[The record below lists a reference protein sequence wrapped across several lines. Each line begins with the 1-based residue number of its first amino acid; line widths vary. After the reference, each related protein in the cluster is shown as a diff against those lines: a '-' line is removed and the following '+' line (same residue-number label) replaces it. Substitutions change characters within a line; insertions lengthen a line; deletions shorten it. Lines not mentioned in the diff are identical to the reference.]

1 MFIVWDERRKWIQL
15 ICITK
20 DEGKKRMREKK
31 ILALALS
38 VALATSPA
46 MYVMAEDEPIQNS
59 ADTENTEDSE
69 EIIADKTDEN
79 VQIEGQQD
87 SGDDVSA
94 QSSEQGNTERMV
106 TGGYIPSEL
115 DYNTPVYNSEGD
127 AARAAVNLPTV
138 YPTNM
143 EWFKSTYP
151 QVRDQNPYGTCWAFS
166 SMGLAEFDL
175 INDSLYDGTGKYNST
190 IDLSELQLAYYTY
203 NFVQDPLG
211 GTEGDYA
218 KYYKENATVD
228 YLNYGGNYEMAS
240 RRLGQWISA
249 VDEAVVPYGNASA
262 VLSNGMDDSYAY
274 NNVNT
279 HLENT
284 YCINIKQNVSDVK
297 QQIMEHGAVG
307 IMYQHAYSGMNY
319 INNTYYDTDIS
330 GGGHAVMIVGWDDTF
345 SKDKFGGTAK
355 PSTDGAWLV
364 RNSWGA
370 ENYNFDYFWM
380 SYETASLADTAWVF
394 DFSADDGYDNN
405 YQLDGGIS
413 TWSSGYKTVANV
425 YNVSK
430 KEGVSSETLKAVSLS
445 FMHTSEV
452 NYTIEIYTDL
462 KNSNNPA
469 TGTKQ
474 EVATTT
480 GTTTYAGVYNVPLNS
495 EVELAPGSSFAVVV
509 KTDKASIDYEQSTG
523 IVNENNQMIWDCS
536 VSQANQKSF
545 YGNDYNNFWAWPWG
559 NYCIKA
565 FTSNNI
571 VKNYSIIYELDGGTN
586 NSENPITY
594 TPENNTIILKNPTKE
609 GYIFEGWYL
618 ERNYINKI
626 TQIPENASRDYILY
640 AKWTEVN
647 NSDLIA
653 ENNKETIQDGTY
665 MIQSGVNLRRVMDV
679 RGGSKVD
686 GAKVQIYEENGTD
699 AQKWKITHDEKGY
712 VIFEN
717 INSGKVLEL
726 EVSEISN
733 RMILQ
738 QGERQN
744 TQEQKWIAIKNGDGS
759 LKLVSAKDT
768 NMCID
773 LKDENVTNGNSI
785 QIYKNNGSKAQRWY
799 FEDIT
804 SNDYIAK
811 KNKTA
816 IEDGT
821 YIIQSVISQKSAM
834 DVRGGAKADGAKV
847 QIYEENGTDA
857 QKWKITH
864 DEKGYVIFE
873 NINSGKVLE
882 LESSEISNRM
892 TLQQGKR
899 RNTQEQKWIAI
910 KNRDGSLK
918 LVSAKDTNMCID
930 LKDENVVN
938 GNTIQI
944 YKKSGS
950 RAQRWFL
957 KK

>member
-1 MFIVWDERRKWIQL
+1 MRK
-15 ICITK
+15 
-20 DEGKKRMREKK
+20 KK

-38 VALATSPA
+38 VALAASPV
-46 MYVMAEDEPIQNS
+46 MYAMAEDEPIQNS
-59 ADTENTEDSE
+59 ADTENTEDSK

-175 INDSLYDGTGKYNST
+175 INDSLYDGTGKYNSS
-190 IDLSELQLAYYTY
+190 IDLSELQLAYFTY

-211 GTEGDYA
+211 GTAGDSA

-249 VDEAVVPYGNASA
+249 VDEAVVPYGNAST

-319 INNTYYDTDIS
+319 INNTYYDTDTS

-364 RNSWGA
+364 RNSWGTGS
-370 ENYNFDYFWM
+370 YNFDYFWL
-380 SYETASLADTAWVF
+380 SYDTVSLADTAWVF

-413 TWSSGYKTVANV
+413 TWSSGYKTVANI
-425 YNVSK
+425 YNVSE

-565 FTSNNI
+565 FTSNNLET
-571 VKNYSIIYELDGGTN
+571 KYSITYDLKDGTN
-586 NSENPITY
+586 NSENPDFYTSGNTVIT
-594 TPENNTIILKNPTKE
+594 LKDPTRD
-609 GYIFEGWYL
+609 GCVFEGWYTDSGYTN
-618 ERNYINKI
+618 RI
-626 TQIPENASRDYILY
+626 TEIPANAAQDYILY
-640 AKWTEVN
+640 AKWASATGESVY
-647 NSDLIA
+647 A
-653 ENNKETIQDGTY
+653 HTISMNGT
-665 MIQSGVNLRRVMDV
+665 IGVNFYMELPTELLNKQEAYMEFTLPNGAISQVMV
-679 RGGSKVD
+679 
-686 GAKVQIYEENGTD
+686 
-699 AQKWKITHDEKGY
+699 
-712 VIFEN
+712 
-717 INSGKVLEL
+717 
-726 EVSEISN
+726 
-733 RMILQ
+733 
-738 QGERQN
+738 
-744 TQEQKWIAIKNGDGS
+744 
-759 LKLVSAKDT
+759 KD
-768 NMCID
+768 
-773 LKDENVTNGNSI
+773 
-785 QIYKNNGSKAQRWY
+785 
-799 FEDIT
+799 
-804 SNDYIAK
+804 AK
-811 KNKTA
+811 KNGSYYVFSCEVAAKEMTA
-816 IEDGT
+816 DITAKMVVGNIHGKVYTYSVKRYADTILKNADKYKSIVIETVKAMLNYGTASQKVFNYRVDDLANEDLSDDDKRVNTVDFSPYASKLTEDASVEGINYEASSLVLNSQTIIRHYFKLEDG
-821 YIIQSVISQKSAM
+821 YNISDYTFTCKVGDKEIEMNPYPNGSYYYVESENTRAYNLDQNTLVT
-834 DVRGGAKADGAKV
+834 VRMKDHAEADGT
-847 QIYEENGTDA
+847 N
-857 QKWKITH
+857 
-864 DEKGYVIFE
+864 
-873 NINSGKVLE
+873 LE
-882 LESSEISNRM
+882 YNAFSYAEHISNL
-892 TLQQGKR
+892 TD
-899 RNTQEQKWIAI
+899 
-910 KNRDGSLK
+910 KNEKVVDVTKAMYWYWRA
-918 LVSAKDTNMCID
+918 AKEYANQ
-930 LKDENVVN
+930 N
-938 GNTIQI
+938 
-944 YKKSGS
+944 
-950 RAQRWFL
+950 
-957 KK
+957 

>member
-1 MFIVWDERRKWIQL
+1 MRK
-15 ICITK
+15 
-20 DEGKKRMREKK
+20 KK

-38 VALATSPA
+38 VALAASPA
-46 MYVMAEDEPIQNS
+46 MYAMAEDEPIQNS

-106 TGGYIPSEL
+106 TGGYIPSKL
-115 DYNTPVYNSEGD
+115 DYNTPVYNSEGEVV
-127 AARAAVNLPTV
+127 RAAVNLPAV

-175 INDSLYDGTGKYNST
+175 INDSLYDGTGKYNSS
-190 IDLSELQLAYYTY
+190 IDLSELQLAYFTY

-211 GTEGDYA
+211 GTAGDSA

-249 VDEAVVPYGNASA
+249 VDEATVPYGNAST

-297 QQIMEHGAVG
+297 QQIMEHGAIG

-319 INNTYYDTDIS
+319 INNTYYDTDTS

-364 RNSWGA
+364 RNSWGTGR
-370 ENYNFDYFWM
+370 YNFDYFWM
-380 SYETASLADTAWVF
+380 SYETVSLADTAWVF

-413 TWSSGYKTVANV
+413 TWSSGYKTVANI
-425 YNVSK
+425 YNVSE

-445 FMHTSEV
+445 FTHTAEV

-462 KNSNNPA
+462 KNSNNPT

-480 GTTTYAGVYNVPLNS
+480 GTTAYAGVYNVPLNS

-565 FTSNNI
+565 FTSNNMET
-571 VKNYSIIYELDGGTN
+571 KYSITYDLKDGTN
-586 NSENPITY
+586 NSENPDFYTSGNTVIT
-594 TPENNTIILKNPTKE
+594 LKDPTRD
-609 GYIFEGWYL
+609 GCVFEGWYTDSGYTN
-618 ERNYINKI
+618 RI
-626 TQIPENASRDYILY
+626 TEIPANAAQDYILY
-640 AKWTEVN
+640 AKWASATGEKVKQYSLSLNGAIEVN
-647 NSDLIA
+647 LYVELTPEILAD
-653 ENNKETIQDGTY
+653 ENAYMKFTLPDGT
-665 MIQSGVNLRRVMDV
+665 ITNV
-679 RGGSKVD
+679 KV
-686 GAKVQIYEENGTD
+686 KD
-699 AQKWKITHDEKGY
+699 A
-712 VIFEN
+712 
-717 INSGKVLEL
+717 
-726 EVSEISN
+726 
-733 RMILQ
+733 LQ
-738 QGERQN
+738 QGVYYIFPCKVAAKEMTDEIKSKMIVGNKEGKVYTYSVKSYADYILNNAGQYKDVVTQLMKALLNYGAASQELFEYNTDNLANASLSDKDKALGNIDFSPYRYSLVKNSSVTGITCSSSALILESETTIRHYFKVDDGYSIDDYEFKCKYNSEEKIAKPKEIVKNNVTYYYIDTQN
-744 TQEQKWIAIKNGDGS
+744 TRAYNLNQNMVVTIQKKGQTGEMILTYGAFSYADLVSQMTNPDK
-759 LKLVSAKDT
+759 KLVD
-768 NMCID
+768 
-773 LKDENVTNGNSI
+773 VTKAM
-785 QIYKNNGSKAQRWY
+785 YWYWKNARAY
-799 FEDIT
+799 AD
-804 SNDYIAK
+804 
-811 KNKTA
+811 
-816 IEDGT
+816 
-821 YIIQSVISQKSAM
+821 SV
-834 DVRGGAKADGAKV
+834 
-847 QIYEENGTDA
+847 N
-857 QKWKITH
+857 
-864 DEKGYVIFE
+864 
-873 NINSGKVLE
+873 
-882 LESSEISNRM
+882 
-892 TLQQGKR
+892 
-899 RNTQEQKWIAI
+899 
-910 KNRDGSLK
+910 
-918 LVSAKDTNMCID
+918 
-930 LKDENVVN
+930 
-938 GNTIQI
+938 
-944 YKKSGS
+944 
-950 RAQRWFL
+950 
-957 KK
+957 